1 MFPMKGMH
9 SIANSLPREEIQGS
23 DNLWKLSIYAHL
35 SLGIYGRVVTVT
47 PLIFW
52 EAAKTKIR

>member
-1 MFPMKGMH
+1 MKGMH
-9 SIANSLPREEIQGS
+9 SIANSLPTEEIQGS
-23 DNLWKLSIYAHL
+23 DNLWKLSIYARL
-35 SLGIYGRVVTVT
+35 SLRIYGRVVPLT